1 MMDAEKL
8 LEVFNT
14 ACHRDR
20 EHTTADEVRQ
30 SGLRAVAEA
39 AWDEG
44 KAMGIVMLTA
54 RPGTYDSAILDNPY
68 REGTP

>member
-8 LEVFNT
+8 LEIFNM

-44 KAMGIVMLTA
+44 ANALLPIL
-54 RPGTYDSAILDNPY
+54 RPGMEIVTHNPY